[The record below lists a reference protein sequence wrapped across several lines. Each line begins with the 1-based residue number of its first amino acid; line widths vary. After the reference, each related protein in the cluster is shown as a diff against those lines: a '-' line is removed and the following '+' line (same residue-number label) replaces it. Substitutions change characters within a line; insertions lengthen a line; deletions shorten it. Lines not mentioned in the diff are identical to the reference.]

1 MVDYG
6 PVVQYINLVKSYHR
20 HPTYFCAEKLCTVYS
35 TVWYGWFWLSFTWT
49 FFLLYYT
56 DNWKLEENLLQ
67 RTVQYYT
74 LVLTVLEKDR
84 VFFRTAQTVYSHT
97 DYSTTTKCTVQ
108 YTIYTYRT
116 AHGTVQWISNYC
128 TVQYCK
134 LADRTTALSKI
145 IG

>member
-1 MVDYG
+1 MVW
-6 PVVQYINLVKSYHR
+6 LV
-20 HPTYFCAEKLCTVYS
+20 LTV
-35 TVWYGWFWLSFTWT
+35 FHMD
-49 FFLLYYT
+49 FFLIVLYRQ
-56 DNWKLEENLLQ
+56 LEAGRKPL
-67 RTVQYYT
+67 T
-74 LVLTVLEKDR
+74 LVLTVPEKDR